1 MICAVTKRSALICA
15 GIALLVLP
23 ANSET
28 TSGLEELL
36 RFEGRVIAEVRLDGN
51 RVTREYVIRREL
63 ASTVGA
69 PLRLSTIEADLQRL
83 HNLYIFSSIHV
94 EAAQSD
100 DGVSLTIRVREIP
113 YAVPY
118 ISYDVTDEDG
128 WSFGPAV
135 KSVNM
140 MGHDVFVAG
149 YALFGATTTYLL
161 DLTAPWITGNHI
173 SFELDLSLI
182 ERDNELDGFGE
193 TAFEFSPRIG
203 TYIGQAARASV
214 VVSNLH
220 IKSDRPGHTLSST
233 NRDRLVQLG
242 VALGYDTRD
251 SWGDPHRGW
260 LNEIEVIKTGGALP
274 GEADYWTTHTD
285 IRRFRPIGDRTL
297 VLAGLLSLQT
307 GNVGSTLPEYM
318 DYHLGG
324 ANSIRGYEVDGL
336 GKSLKGRNQL
346 LLTTEYR
353 GLLLSPKQYVIFGLP
368 GDLGLAWALFA
379 DSGIA
384 WNDASEFGFGRLQTG
399 IGAGIRL
406 LMPAVDMARFDI
418 AFAEDGNWRFHF
430 AMYSKMEAQR
440 FRRR

>member
-1 MICAVTKRSALICA
+1 MTTRSVWTQAC
-15 GIALLVLP
+15 IAFLVSS
-23 ANSET
+23 ADSET
-28 TSGLEELL
+28 TPYAEGLQ
-36 RFEGRVIAEVRLDGN
+36 RFEGTVIAEVRLEGN

-63 ASTVGA
+63 ASKVGQ
-69 PLRLSTIEADLQRL
+69 PLQLSTLEADVQRL
-83 HNLYIFSSIHV
+83 HNLDIFSSIRV
-94 EAAQSD
+94 EATGGT

-128 WSFGPAV
+128 WSFGPAL

-149 YALFGATTTYLL
+149 YALFGGTTTYLL

-182 ERDNELDGFGE
+182 ERENELDGFGE
-193 TAFEFSPRIG
+193 TAFEFTPRIG
-203 TYIGQAARASV
+203 TYIGQVTRASV
-214 VVSNLH
+214 VISNLR
-220 IKSDRPGHTLSST
+220 IESDLPGHTLSST
-233 NRDRLVQLG
+233 NRDRLVRLG
-242 VALGYDTRD
+242 AALGYDSRD

-274 GEADYWTTHTD
+274 GEADYWTAHTD
-285 IRRFRPIGDRTL
+285 MRHFHAVGERTL
-297 VLAGLLSLQT
+297 VVAGLLSMQT
-307 GNVGSTLPEYM
+307 GDVGSTLPEYM

-324 ANSIRGYEVDGL
+324 ANSIRGYRVDEL
-336 GKSLKGRNQL
+336 GNSLKGRNQL

-353 GLLLSPKQYVIFGLP
+353 GLLLPSREYVIFGLP

-379 DSGIA
+379 DSGVA
-384 WNDASEFGFGRLQTG
+384 WNHASEFEFGRFQTG
-399 IGAGIRL
+399 IGAGVRL

-418 AFAEDGNWRFHF
+418 AFAEDGDWRFHF
-430 AMYSKMEAQR
+430 AIYSKMEAQR